1 MKKHQALAVVSLFY
15 LYQIMHIK
23 LAGIPPTKRCEMP
36 DVVLIAHWVRSHWVR
51 SFVGI
56 YESAKTISPGSGQG
70 EARVRL
76 EPAFGSGQGQPQVS
90 PCRSRSTPARKVVEA
105 GPGLMTS

>member
-70 EARVRL
+70 
-76 EPAFGSGQGQPQVS
+76 QPQVS
-90 PCRSRSTPARKVVEA
+90 PCHSRSTPARKVVEA